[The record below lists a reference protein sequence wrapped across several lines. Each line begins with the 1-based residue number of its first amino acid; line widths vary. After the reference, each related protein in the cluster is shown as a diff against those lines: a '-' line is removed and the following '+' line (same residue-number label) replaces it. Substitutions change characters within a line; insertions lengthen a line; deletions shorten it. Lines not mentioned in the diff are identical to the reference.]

1 MNNESLKRIVKDQ
14 FEYCTDLLMEK
25 GKEYAE
31 DEHDRLEH
39 FKAAAAIMGT
49 TPRAALMG
57 MLSKHLVSVSDMCM
71 SGNHYDW
78 ERWREKLTD
87 SINYLVL
94 LAALVIEENLDG
106 KDYDPPDPP
115 EEWEETITAV
125 GGISG
130 EVIDALRKALT
141 DSDETD
147 IVLHVIKEV
156 HTDETYRDRDP
167 ERD

>member
-1 MNNESLKRIVKDQ
+1 MDNNTLEKIVSDQ

-49 TPRAALMG
+49 TPQAALMG

-94 LAALVIEENLDG
+94 LAALVIEEDM
-106 KDYDPPDPP
+106 DSEDCDPPKGL
-115 EEWEETITAV
+115 EGTITAV
-125 GGISG
+125 GNWD
-130 EVIDALRKALT
+130 ELKDALFTALGSERKIT
-141 DSDETD
+141 
-147 IVLHVIKEV
+147 LHVIEEE
-156 HTDETYRDRDP
+156 D
-167 ERD
+167 